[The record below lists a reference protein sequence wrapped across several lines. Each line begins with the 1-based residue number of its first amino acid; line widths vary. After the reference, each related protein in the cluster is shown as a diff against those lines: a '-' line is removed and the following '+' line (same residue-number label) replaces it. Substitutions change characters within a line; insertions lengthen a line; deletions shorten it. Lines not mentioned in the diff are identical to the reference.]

1 MLMKLPL
8 VSVRL
13 CSNRGDLAFGVV
25 AIDDELEDEEEDD
38 GKTPVSD
45 KDGTES
51 ELSEVRVEEKKS
63 KKLILQTSLREFV
76 VVISSLEEEPGTA
89 SSDIHT
95 EFVKGLSS
103 FFEEFYD
110 YVDVRSSKIRWDFL
124 FIFKQ
129 VALCFSGFAPRS
141 LLMASGVE
149 FGVSLTS
156 EEDECF
162 SRAY

>member
-13 CSNRGDLAFGVV
+13 CSNRGDLDAFGVV
-25 AIDDELEDEEEDD
+25 AIDDVLEDEEEDD

-45 KDGTES
+45 KEGTES
-51 ELSEVRVEEKKS
+51 ELSEVRVEEK
-63 KKLILQTSLREFV
+63 EV
-76 VVISSLEEEPGTA
+76 EEINPSNLTQV
-89 SSDIHT
+89 SSDLGKLARNCDFDSLISERICCGDM
-95 EFVKGLSS
+95 EFG
-103 FFEEFYD
+103 
-110 YVDVRSSKIRWDFL
+110 RRAW
-124 FIFKQ
+124 
-129 VALCFSGFAPRS
+129 S

>member
-13 CSNRGDLAFGVV
+13 CSNRGDFDAFGVV
-25 AIDDELEDEEEDD
+25 AIDDELEDKEEDD

-51 ELSEVRVEEKKS
+51 ELSEVRVEEK
-63 KKLILQTSLREFV
+63 EV
-76 VVISSLEEEPGTA
+76 EEINPSNLTQV
-89 SSDIHT
+89 SSD
-95 EFVKGLSS
+95 L
-103 FFEEFYD
+103 
-110 YVDVRSSKIRWDFL
+110 
-124 FIFKQ
+124 
-129 VALCFSGFAPRS
+129 GFAPRS

-149 FGVSLTS
+149 FGVSLGS